1 MSGRVRNDLLY
12 QIEDCRRQM
21 VELAKE
27 SSFADEKVVHLST
40 RLDNLLNQY
49 QIVKQN

>member
-1 MSGRVRNDLLY
+1 MSGRGRNELLF

-27 SSFADEKVVHLST
+27 TSYADEKVVHLST

-49 QIVKQN
+49 QLIKQN

>member
-1 MSGRVRNDLLY
+1 MSGRVPNELLY

-27 SSFADEKVVHLST
+27 SSYADEKVVHIST
-40 RLDNLLNQY
+40 RLDDLLNQY
-49 QIVKQN
+49 QLAKHN

>member
-1 MSGRVRNDLLY
+1 MSGRVRNELLY

-27 SSFADEKVVHLST
+27 SSYADEKVVSLST

-49 QIVKQN
+49 QLVKQN